1 MSANLVEV
9 GRLQEDTLAWV
20 RVRWVRVRVG
30 VMVLG

>member
-9 GRLQEDTLAWV
+9 GRLQKDTLAWA
-20 RVRWVRVRVG
+20 RVKVE